1 MWKGHLF
8 LAWCLLHKGK
18 LLPCLCDHDLDTPSW
33 LPEEFSGHRASLT
46 SVPCAHNCI
55 PRPSLLGDPSHGV
68 SRGSVKLGSS
78 SIVAQVVNLGV

>member
-78 SIVAQVVNLGV
+78 SIVAQVVDLGV